1 VVAPVVDATKG
12 QVGVMAGEATNGD
25 AMDIL
30 ANEGVGYAVTGYCSG
45 DHFKDPKTTHLWDAA
60 EKALNDLTGYLER
73 ETGRCLDD
81 E

>member
-1 VVAPVVDATKG
+1 MVAPVAHPSKG
-12 QVGVMAGEATNGD
+12 QVGVMADATNGD

-45 DHFKDPKTTHLWDAA
+45 DHFKDPETTRLWNAA
-60 EKALNDLTGYLER
+60 EEGLNNLTQYLER
-73 ETGRCLDD
+73 ETGRSLDD